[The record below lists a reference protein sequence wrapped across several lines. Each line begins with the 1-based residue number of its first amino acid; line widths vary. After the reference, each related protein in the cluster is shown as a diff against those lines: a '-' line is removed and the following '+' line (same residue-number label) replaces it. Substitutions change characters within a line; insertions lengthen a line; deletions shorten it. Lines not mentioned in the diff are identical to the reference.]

1 MASTREKLSQTGI
14 QILDLARTDLIL
26 SMRFLSPALNSLGFK
41 MDLATATMGT
51 DAAYIR
57 FNPMFLMQVYIEH
70 PRRLNRMYLH
80 ILTHCLFRHMFSAG
94 GRQDKELW
102 DLCCDICA
110 ESVVDSMS
118 CDAVMR
124 THSVVRDEWYERLTG
139 EVKVLTAERLYAWF
153 TERPRDYAAE
163 ELLRQTFT
171 ADDHSFWR
179 KLEEEQEQ
187 KPPVGPQSKP
197 RSQGKSGQREAEDAP
212 NLRPIDPGERERLE
226 REWKENAER
235 IRAQL
240 EVMGREKS
248 DETGSLLK
256 YLRMDGLRRTDYRE
270 FLRRF
275 SILREETGID
285 VDSFDYGFYNYGMEL
300 YGNLPLIEENEFRE
314 VNKVET
320 LVIAIDTSA
329 SCQQEL
335 VQEFLR
341 ETADLLGG
349 IGSFFT
355 KAEIHIIE
363 CDDQVQKDLVIRSAD
378 EIQRYADHFEVR
390 GGFGTDFRPVFRYVE
405 DMQRAGRIKGLKGLM
420 YFTDGMGV
428 YPEKATTYDTAFVF
442 VTGHEMSDEEVPDWA
457 IRLYLTPKGLKAEGA
472 EGRW

>member
-57 FNPMFLMQVYIEH
+57 FNPMFLMQVYIEN

-94 GRQDKELW
+94 GREDKELW

-197 RSQGKSGQREAEDAP
+197 QSQGKSGQREAEDAP

-256 YLRMDGLRRTDYRE
+256 YLRMDGQRRTDYRE

-457 IRLYLTPKGLKAEGA
+457 IRLYLTPKGLKAEGK
-472 EGRW
+472 